1 MYLKEKKKIIIIYFS
16 LKSTSAA
23 SAFLVLKDII
33 LKPTNSTMENI
44 EKTETLDLF
53 VQIFID
59 LLFKDKNIKLQ
70 FTSHLVYI
78 LFWSIVLLN
87 EIRDPFSFKLKNK
100 NSNYGLD

>member
-1 MYLKEKKKIIIIYFS
+1 
-16 LKSTSAA
+16 
-23 SAFLVLKDII
+23 
-33 LKPTNSTMENI
+33 MEII

-100 NSNYGLD
+100 NSNYGLDWDSESKIVRSYNHLLNENLGRQKHS

>member
-1 MYLKEKKKIIIIYFS
+1 
-16 LKSTSAA
+16 
-23 SAFLVLKDII
+23 
-33 LKPTNSTMENI
+33 MENI

-100 NSNYGLD
+100 NSNLSGLD

>member
-1 MYLKEKKKIIIIYFS
+1 
-16 LKSTSAA
+16 
-23 SAFLVLKDII
+23 
-33 LKPTNSTMENI
+33 MENI

-87 EIRDPFSFKLKNK
+87 EIRDPFSFKLKK
-100 NSNYGLD
+100 YI